1 MSKMTCP
8 IITQVTSQAPQC
20 HGLALLF
27 ATLPSGIW
35 AYDEL
40 SFLLNVLTANV
51 VVAQLNSGVCLILGR
66 GRFLPVTICWQLATC
81 GWTVIR

>member
-1 MSKMTCP
+1 M
-8 IITQVTSQAPQC
+8 TQVTSQALQC

-35 AYDEL
+35 AYGEL
-40 SFLLNVLTANV
+40 TFLLNVNVLTANV